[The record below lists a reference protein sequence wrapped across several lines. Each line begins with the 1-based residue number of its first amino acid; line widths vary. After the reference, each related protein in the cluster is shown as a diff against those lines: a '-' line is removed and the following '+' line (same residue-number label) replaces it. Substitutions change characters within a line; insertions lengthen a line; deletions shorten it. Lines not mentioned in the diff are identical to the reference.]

1 MRRRRYRV
9 AQWGTGHTGLR
20 SLQTV
25 IDHPQ
30 YDLVGLRV
38 YSDAKV
44 GRDAGDIAG
53 VDKRTGVIGTR
64 NIEDIIAARPDCVIY
79 MPLLDH
85 TSTDDMCRLLES
97 GINIVT
103 TSTEFFHPPTMDP
116 ERRRRLEA
124 ACERGKSSLYETG
137 PGPGFIG
144 INFPLVAL
152 LLLRRLDSVKITQFA
167 DLSGRNSPAFIK
179 RFFGVDRAT
188 DMSEVAAR
196 SIPSDGAS
204 LRQVADAIGCPLDD
218 IATSAR
224 SAVANKTTKI
234 LTTTIEAGTVG
245 AWTMDVI
252 GLRGGKPLL
261 TFSRTMY
268 VVKDLDPQW
277 KLGDTGWHV
286 DIAGD
291 APLDI
296 DIRFAKENY
305 DPISPGYNAHIAV
318 NSVAGVCEARPGIRA
333 TDEIRLVP
341 TFGPDYREPI
351 V

>member
-1 MRRRRYRV
+1 MGTKRYRV

-25 IDHPQ
+25 LEHPRF
-30 YDLVGLRV
+30 DLVGLRV

-53 VDKRTGVIGTR
+53 VRSRTGVIATR
-64 NIEDIIAARPDCVIY
+64 EIADIIAAKPDCVIY

-85 TSTDDMCRLLES
+85 TSTDDLCRLLEA

-124 ACERGKSSLYETG
+124 ACERGRSSLYETG

-144 INFPLVAL
+144 VNFPLVAS

-167 DLSGRNSPAFIK
+167 DLSGRNSPAFIEK
-179 RFFGVDRAT
+179 FFGVDGDT
-188 DMSEVAAR
+188 DMSDVAAR

-204 LRQVADAIGCPLDD
+204 LRQLADAVGCPLDD
-218 IATSAR
+218 VTTSAR
-224 SAVANKTTKI
+224 SAVAKKTTKI
-234 LTTTIEAGTVG
+234 LTATIEAGTVG
-245 AWTMDVI
+245 AWAIDVI
-252 GLRGGKPLL
+252 GLRGGKPFL

-277 KLGDTGWHV
+277 RLADTGWHV

-318 NSVAGVCEARPGIRA
+318 NSVIGVCEARPGIRA
-333 TDEIRLVP
+333 ADELRLVP
-341 TFGPDYREPI
+341 IFGPEYREP
-351 V
+351 VV